1 VLATIRRHKKKVVL
15 ILILL
20 LTVFAVWGIK
30 RLAEEYKLLIVVLVL
45 AGGYF
50 LINVFYS
57 IQTGGF
63 QANSLTYSLWK
74 RLPFFRRSMV
84 GTVEILGVETGVLE
98 QGQQSWKFSWTLRL
112 RNNSARDQVLSADL
126 VWLDEQGQPRATLTE
141 SGLNMATNSEVTF
154 SGACDINSSVA
165 SLINS
170 IRAEVHS

>member
-1 VLATIRRHKKKVVL
+1 MLAAIRRHKKKVVL
-15 ILILL
+15 ILVLL

-30 RLAEEYKLLIVVLVL
+30 RLAEEYKLLIIVLIL

-50 LINVFYS
+50 LINMFYN

-63 QANSLTYSLWK
+63 QVNSLTYSLWK
-74 RLPFFRRSMV
+74 MLPFFKGGVV
-84 GTVEILGVETGVLE
+84 GAVEILGIETSVLE
-98 QGQQSWKFSWTLRL
+98 QNQQSWKFSWTLRL

-126 VWLDEQGQPRATLTE
+126 VWLDEQGQPRATFTE
-141 SGLNMATNSEVTF
+141 FGLSIATNSEVTF

-165 SLINS
+165 PLINS